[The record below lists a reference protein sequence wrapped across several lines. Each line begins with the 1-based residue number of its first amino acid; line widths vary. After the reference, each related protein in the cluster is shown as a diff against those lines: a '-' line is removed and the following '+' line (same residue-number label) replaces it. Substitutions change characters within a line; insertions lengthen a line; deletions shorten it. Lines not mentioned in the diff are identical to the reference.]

1 MLVNFNGRNLTI
13 SFFVPNNLF
22 LTDPKEKENEFL
34 VFIEF
39 ECKSIDSISK
49 VYKGRHY
56 VDVSMEV
63 DHAMTYDGDM
73 TRDNL
78 DGIKKISL
86 RLIDEEATLKTFTD
100 MFYEKY
106 KQNERMMSE
115 HPSCIDKMSIMTFRT
130 SASLL
135 DDLKTMNET
144 KAQLIHD
151 TKLQN
156 VVKQDEIPKHEE
168 EDKKHVEKIKNI
180 EIKPRNESVFD
191 DLIVK
196 KETSASKKTS
206 VPATQTKQSQ
216 VKTRPKRQS
225 AKKANDRL
233 SDIFDEENMKNDEKV
248 TTNYR
253 DFKEQQKKK
262 NSAEAKTTKN
272 MENQESNRNYYL
284 EPVEIVT
291 RTTLK
296 SKTTKFNKYE
306 SKPKHYD
313 TEEENREVKRKE
325 KAAKKEAKKLEPK
338 IQRPKTERKAKEPVD
353 RKPLTNFDL
362 NKNVAND
369 IKSMTIKEQKPVE
382 KQTQKRK
389 FPENRASGN
398 LLLNNNDIE
407 MEMEAPPVK
416 VVKQPNNVR
425 KVESD
430 DSINSGRSPTPDIY
444 KKKAALKRPMED
456 DKKEIRTVKRRRLTV
471 ENVFE
476 LCGSDKEPPKLTDS
490 TSRVEEWLKS
500 TSDSFSFDMS
510 VDHNEPEIPIIQNTV
525 QNSII
530 DVVPKEVQGDD
541 VDNNESEMSFG
552 QFANDEHQNYSSS
565 SHESM
570 DLDVKN
576 VPKQKTVS
584 VAIEKTPKLTQNY
597 GLDYPSTSRHITNA
611 SQNNNNLVM
620 DPCHAFNTRCSEAV
634 VELTLR
640 KKKIDES
647 ERDVFKKYDQYI
659 TKYGKKCL
667 DQVQKTKTQ
676 LKHVN
681 QLHLRY
687 ESAKSKLMDELIE
700 QEKMFQILKREVG
713 KLTDSME
720 IRNQSKQ
727 KELMNLKKE
736 ALRKNEELMQD
747 AWREYIDNFQSSFN
761 NSIQKAYEI

>member
-22 LTDPKEKENEFL
+22 LTDPKENAKKENEFL

-63 DHAMTYDGDM
+63 DHAMTYEGDM
-73 TRDNL
+73 TRNNL

-115 HPSCIDKMSIMTFRT
+115 HPSCADKMSIMTFQT
-130 SASLL
+130 SASLF

-144 KAQLIHD
+144 KVQLNHD
-151 TKLQN
+151 TKVQN
-156 VVKQDEIPKHEE
+156 IIKQDDIPKHE
-168 EDKKHVEKIKNI
+168 KI

-196 KETSASKKTS
+196 KETSVSKKTS

-216 VKTRPKRQS
+216 AKSRPKRQS

-233 SDIFDEENMKNDEKV
+233 SDIFDEENMKDDEKIIS
-248 TTNYR
+248 NYR
-253 DFKEQQKKK
+253 DFKEQQKK
-262 NSAEAKTTKN
+262 NSAEASTTKN
-272 MENQESNRNYYL
+272 KESQESNRNYFL

-313 TEEENREVKRKE
+313 TEEEENREVKRKE
-325 KAAKKEAKKLEPK
+325 RATKKQAKKLEPK

-353 RKPLTNFDL
+353 RKPLTNCDL
-362 NKNVAND
+362 NKNVTND
-369 IKSMTIKEQKPVE
+369 FKSSIIKVQKPIQ
-382 KQTQKRK
+382 KQKRK
-389 FPENRASGN
+389 FPENHASGK
-398 LLLNNNDIE
+398 LLLDNDIE
-407 MEMEAPPVK
+407 MEMEAATAPPVK
-416 VVKQPNNVR
+416 IVKQPKNVC
-425 KVESD
+425 KVSSD
-430 DSINSGRSPTPDIY
+430 DSINSGRSPTPEIY
-444 KKKAALKRPMED
+444 KKKAAQKRPMED
-456 DKKEIRTVKRRRLTV
+456 DKKEIRTKKRRRLTV
-471 ENVFE
+471 ENVFDFCE
-476 LCGSDKEPPKLTDS
+476 ADKEPPKLAGK
-490 TSRVEEWLKS
+490 TSKVEEWLKS

-510 VDHNEPEIPIIQNTV
+510 VEHNEPEIPIIQSTV
-525 QNSII
+525 QNSIS
-530 DVVPKEVQGDD
+530 DVIPKEAQGDD
-541 VDNNESEMSFG
+541 VENESEMSFG

-576 VPKQKTVS
+576 VPKQKAVAY
-584 VAIEKTPKLTQNY
+584 AIEKTPKLTQNY
-597 GLDYPSTSRHITNA
+597 GFEYPSTSRHITNA
-611 SQNNNNLVM
+611 TQNNNLVM
-620 DPCHAFNTRCSEAV
+620 DPCHSFNTRCSEAV

-647 ERDVFKKYDQYI
+647 ERDIFKKYDQYI
-659 TKYGKKCL
+659 TRYGKKCL
-667 DQVQKTKTQ
+667 DQIQKTKTQ

-747 AWREYIDNFQSSFN
+747 AWREYIENFQSSFN